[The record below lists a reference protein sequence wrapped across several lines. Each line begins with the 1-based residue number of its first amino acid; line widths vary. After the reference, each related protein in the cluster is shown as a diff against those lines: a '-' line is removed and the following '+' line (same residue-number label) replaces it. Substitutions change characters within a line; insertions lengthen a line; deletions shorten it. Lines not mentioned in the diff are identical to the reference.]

1 MFDIDKFFLSTLYY
15 KELRDEQFEE
25 SLSSV
30 NLDEEF
36 EGKPTSFQ
44 YTYKDQ
50 KGTIHHVRKEGD
62 KYIDQYRSRKV
73 GKKQWE
79 TEETEIG
86 SNLDNIRKR
95 LQRLN

>member
-36 EGKPTSFQ
+36 EGKPTSF
-44 YTYKDQ
+44 
-50 KGTIHHVRKEGD
+50 
-62 KYIDQYRSRKV
+62 
-73 GKKQWE
+73 
-79 TEETEIG
+79 
-86 SNLDNIRKR
+86 
-95 LQRLN
+95 